1 LAEDF
6 SRRSNVQL
14 VQAIAREPGN
24 ELAWR
29 EFIQRFHKDV
39 CRTIYY
45 QRKELGYA
53 TDSAHVEDL
62 AQEVYVKLLH
72 NDCRALRNFRS
83 DYEHAIHKYLK
94 KTAIS
99 VVYTDY
105 QRDFTIKRQPPGGK
119 VSLDA
124 MMDLGIIPP
133 APVDSSGLDHI
144 KSEIKDCLDTIL
156 RESRHATRD
165 RLIMKFRIFEG
176 FKPEEIIS
184 HLGFKISLKRI
195 ANIIAEILP
204 ELRQC
209 LSQKG
214 ILG

>member
-6 SRRSNVQL
+6 SRRTNVQL

-24 ELAWR
+24 DLAWR
-29 EFIQRFHKDV
+29 EFIHRFHKEV

-45 QRKELGYA
+45 QWKELGYA

-62 AQEVYVKLLH
+62 AQEVYIKLLH
-72 NDCRALRNFRS
+72 NDCRALKNFRS
-83 DYEHAIHKYLK
+83 DYENAIHKYLK

-99 VVYTDY
+99 VVYTYY
-105 QRDFTIKRQPPGGK
+105 QADVAKKRRPPGGK
-119 VSLDA
+119 ISLDA
-124 MMDLGIIPP
+124 LMELGIVP
-133 APVDSSGLDHI
+133 ADPVDPSGLDHV
-144 KSEIKDCLDTIL
+144 KSEIKDCLVAIL

-165 RLIMKFRIFEG
+165 RVIMKFRIFEG

-204 ELRQC
+204 ELRRC

-214 ILG
+214 IIG